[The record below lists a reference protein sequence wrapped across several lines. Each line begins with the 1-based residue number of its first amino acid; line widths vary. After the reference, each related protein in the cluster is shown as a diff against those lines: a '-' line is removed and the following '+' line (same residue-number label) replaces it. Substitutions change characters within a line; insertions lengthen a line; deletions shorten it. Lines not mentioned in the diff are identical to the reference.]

1 MGAKRI
7 VIGAVVA
14 ASSLTLASSALA
26 SSGLESPDSG
36 VVQVGRGATYV
47 ARADDPLATV
57 FNPAGLA
64 YQKSGVFV
72 GAHLMFQSRCFSR
85 RNPDGTPVSPGAS
98 LPGPGAA
105 GGPADPVCADSTPFP
120 NPQIAANF
128 RISDRFAV
136 GIAVL
141 GPHGVGNSIWP
152 ESVSYNNQLGLATT
166 QPAPNRFLLVQQES
180 LLINPTV
187 SVSYAIKDW
196 LSVGAG
202 FIWGVASVNF
212 VNFSEAT
219 SQVATDDFSGN
230 QEVRATL
237 SAVDGFVPGF
247 VVGVL
252 ASPHKRLDLGGQV
265 RWQDAVSAR
274 STLHLESLYWK
285 TGGTKNNAPCA
296 ANDAKCNITDRE
308 DAGSVK
314 LRIPFTARFGFRYH
328 SPQKMGSLVPKV
340 GPKVRDTLADDQFDV
355 EMDFT
360 YAHNSV
366 VDNLEVRFEPGIQ
379 VKGTPGAIPQNA
391 DIPHK
396 WKNVFGARLGGDYV
410 FIPGFLAARAGAWFE
425 TNGQDPE
432 YLNTDFHLGYRVGVN
447 AGATVRLSRF
457 DVSIAYQHTF
467 FETLDNGGKGKVL
480 GLSGDA
486 TTGYR
491 TVHAVNGGKL
501 TSSLDELAL
510 GATVRF

>member
-7 VIGAVVA
+7 VIGAAVA
-14 ASSLTLASSALA
+14 SLGLGFANSAFA
-26 SSGLESPDSG
+26 SSGLDSPDSG
-36 VVQVGRGATYV
+36 VIQVGRGATYV

-64 YQKSGVFV
+64 HQKSGVFI
-72 GAHLMFQSRCFSR
+72 GAHLMFSNRCFSR
-85 RNPDGTPVSPGAS
+85 RNPDGSPVSPGAS
-98 LPGPGAA
+98 LPGPGAP
-105 GGPADPVCADSTPFP
+105 GGPEDPVCADMTPFP

-141 GPHGVGNSIWP
+141 GPHGVGNVSWP
-152 ESVSYNNQLGLATT
+152 ESVSYTNQLGLSTT
-166 QPAPNRFLLVQQES
+166 QPAPNRFMLVEQES

-196 LSVGAG
+196 LSIGAG
-202 FIWGVASVNF
+202 FIWGVASVKF
-212 VNFSEAT
+212 VNFSEST
-219 SQVATDDFSGN
+219 SQVANDDFAGN
-230 QEVRATL
+230 QEVRASL
-237 SAVDGFVPGF
+237 SAVDGFIPGF

-252 ASPHKRLDLGGQV
+252 ASPHKRLDLGAQV

-274 STLHLESLYWK
+274 STVQLESLYWK
-285 TGGTKNNAPCA
+285 SGGTKNDAPCA
-296 ANDAKCNITDRE
+296 GVAADCNITNRD

-314 LRIPFTARFGFRYH
+314 LNVPFTARFGFRYH
-328 SPQKMGSLVPKV
+328 SPQKQGSLVPKV
-340 GPKVRDTLADDQFDV
+340 GRKVRDTLVDDRFDV
-355 EMDFT
+355 ELDFT

-366 VDNLEVRFEPGIQ
+366 VDNMEVRFEPGIR
-379 VKGTPGAIPQNA
+379 VNGTPGYVPENA

-447 AGATVRLSRF
+447 AGATVRLGRF
-457 DVSIAYQHTF
+457 DVSLAYQHTF
-467 FETLDNGGKGKVL
+467 FETFDNGGNGKL
-480 GLSGDA
+480 KGLSGDA

-491 TVHAVNGGKL
+491 TVHNINGGKL
-501 TSSLDELAL
+501 TSSLDEVAL
-510 GATVRF
+510 GATFRF

>member
-1 MGAKRI
+1 MGAKRV
-7 VIGAVVA
+7 VIGAVA
-14 ASSLTLASSALA
+14 AVSSLGWASSALA
-26 SSGLESPDSG
+26 SGGLESPDNG

-47 ARADDPLATV
+47 ARADDPLAAV

-64 YQKSGVFV
+64 YQKTSVYV
-72 GAHLMFQSRCFSR
+72 GAHLMFLNRCFSR
-85 RNPDGTPVSPGAS
+85 RNPDGSPVSPGAS
-98 LPGPGAA
+98 LPGPGAPN
-105 GGPADPVCADSTPFP
+105 GPTDPVCADLSPFP

-136 GIAVL
+136 GIAVM
-141 GPHGVGNSIWP
+141 GPHAVGNATWP
-152 ESVSYNNQLGLATT
+152 ESIPYTNQLGLSTT
-166 QPAPNRFLLVQQES
+166 QPSPVRFLLVEQES

-202 FIWGVASVNF
+202 FIWGIASVNF

-219 SQVATDDFSGN
+219 SQVATDDFAGN
-230 QEVRATL
+230 QETRATL
-237 SAVDGFVPGF
+237 SAVDGFIPGF

-252 ASPHKRLDLGGQV
+252 ASPHKRLDLAGQV

-274 STLHLESLYWK
+274 STLRIESLYWRS
-285 TGGTKNNAPCA
+285 GGTKNDAPCA
-296 ANDAKCNITDRE
+296 PSEPKCNITDRE

-328 SPQKMGSLVPKV
+328 SPQRMGSAIPKV
-340 GPKVRDTLADDQFDV
+340 GRKVRDPLVDDQFDI

-366 VDNLEVRFEPGIQ
+366 VDNLEVRFEPNIA
-379 VKGTPGAIPQNA
+379 VNGTPGFVPQNA

-410 FIPGFLAARAGAWFE
+410 IIPGFLAARAGAWFE

-432 YLNTDFHLGYRVGVN
+432 YLNPDFHLGYRVGVS
-447 AGATVRLSRF
+447 AGATVRLNRF
-457 DVSIAYQHTF
+457 DVSFAYQHTF
-467 FETLDNGGKGKVL
+467 FETLDNGGNGAVK

-491 TVHAVNGGKL
+491 TVHNVNGGKL

-510 GATVRF
+510 GVNIRF

>member
-7 VIGAVVA
+7 VIRSVVVS
-14 ASSLTLASSALA
+14 SSLMLASTAVA
-26 SSGLESPDSG
+26 SGLETPDSG
-36 VVQVGRGATYV
+36 VVQMGRGATYV
-47 ARADDPLATV
+47 ARADDPMATV

-85 RNPDGTPVSPGAS
+85 RNPDGSPVSPGAG
-98 LPGPGAA
+98 LAGPGAT
-105 GGPADPVCADSTPFP
+105 GGPADPVCAETSPFP

-128 RISDRFAV
+128 RISDRLAI
-136 GIAVL
+136 GIAVM
-141 GPHGVGNSIWP
+141 GPHGVGNATWP
-152 ESVSYNNQLGLATT
+152 ESVAYKNQFGLSTT
-166 QPAPNRFLLVQQES
+166 QPAPNRFLLVEQES

-202 FIWGVASVNF
+202 FIWGIASVNF
-212 VNFSEAT
+212 VNFSEST

-230 QEVRATL
+230 QEVRASL
-237 SAVDGFVPGF
+237 SAVDGFIPGF

-265 RWQDAVSAR
+265 RWQDAVSAS
-274 STLHLESLYWK
+274 STVRTESLYWK
-285 TGGTKNNAPCA
+285 SGGTKNTTPCA
-296 ANDAKCNITDRE
+296 GLAADCNITERE
-308 DAGSVK
+308 DAGTVK
-314 LRIPFTARFGFRYH
+314 LRVPFTARFGFRYH

-340 GPKVRDTLADDQFDV
+340 GRKVRDTLVDDQFDL

-366 VDNLEVRFEPGIQ
+366 VDNFEVRFQPGIR
-379 VKGTPGAIPQNA
+379 VNGTPGYLPENA

-432 YLNTDFHLGYRVGVN
+432 YLNPDFHNGYRVGVN
-447 AGATVRLSRF
+447 AGATVRLGRF
-457 DVSIAYQHTF
+457 DVSVAYQHTF
-467 FETLDNGGKGKVL
+467 FETLDNGGNGAVK

-491 TVHAVNGGKL
+491 TVHSVNGGKL
-501 TSSLDELAL
+501 TSSLDEVSL
-510 GATVRF
+510 GATFRF